1 MPSYVVDQVLRA
13 GQVVCSTTSINVE
26 EDEEVERWLAEA
38 EREVELD
45 QQERE
50 LLARIHLRVSR
61 SLQRCVK
68 ARMAKDE
75 EIKEL
80 EQKLKAC
87 EDRLLPQSNQMQ
99 QILRRKSVDDL
110 ELRKLRQSVA
120 ETDKGRIQDEADQE
134 REAMNLN
141 AAVRED
147 LNKYLVEQRRRSQ
160 SMLRP

>member
-1 MPSYVVDQVLRA
+1 MPPYVVDQVLRA

-45 QQERE
+45 QQEKE